1 LHSAFRLCSSVSVWT
16 AGGQLGACSC
26 EKLVPIRASVPK
38 PKIQVNNASQQTI
51 DLSGCPST
59 LPPLLSLPFLYI
71 KSFNPSSKSSTY
83 HKLQATLIFLTCLL
97 TPPKPSYLLN
107 RKDESRSVVRT
118 LSPLTF
124 FHPKKQET
132 PSCLPFGTSKGI
144 REEFSCAEQKSTW
157 TSTLVSRSPSA
168 SSRPRT
174 GAAPSRPPRLT
185 SRLSSIYHKPS
196 SGSDG
201 KVNPIPL
208 PRPKTIDI
216 AKRES
221 ASHERRTATARAAER
236 RFTFETSTGE

>member
-1 LHSAFRLCSSVSVWT
+1 MLVNKPSIYQAALPHSSLCSLFHSSISNHSILPSIFFT
-16 AGGQLGACSC
+16 S
-26 EKLVPIRASVPK
+26 R
-38 PKIQVNNASQQTI
+38 T
-51 DLSGCPST
+51 PST
-59 LPPLLSLPFLYI
+59 SHILGLPSNTHQTLLHPL
-71 KSFNPSSKSSTY
+71 NW
-83 HKLQATLIFLTCLL
+83 
-97 TPPKPSYLLN
+97 
-107 RKDESRSVVRT
+107 KDESRSVVRT

-174 GAAPSRPPRLT
+174 GAAPSRPLRLT

-221 ASHERRTATARAAER
+221 TSLVRRTATARATER
-236 RFTFETSTGE
+236 RFTFETSAGE